1 MAYMEKPNFLN
12 TPESKESI
20 KPVYTALFIE
30 DTPALLAKFPPKH
43 AQIFGHHSTIAFE
56 PASLDGIALGEKSQ
70 IKVIGRAWDEKG
82 DALLVENAK
91 SNNKY
96 PHVTLS
102 CAEGVSPVYSNQ
114 LIEEAVASN
123 SVEYFK
129 NPEEISV
136 VEGYSDGEH
145 DVVNPE

>member
-1 MAYMEKPNFLN
+1 M
-12 TPESKESI
+12 
-20 KPVYTALFIE
+20 
-30 DTPALLAKFPPKH
+30 
-43 AQIFGHHSTIAFE
+43 
-56 PASLDGIALGEKSQ
+56 
-70 IKVIGRAWDEKG
+70 KVIGRAWDEKG

-91 SNNKY
+91 SSNKY

-129 NPEEISV
+129 NPEEINV